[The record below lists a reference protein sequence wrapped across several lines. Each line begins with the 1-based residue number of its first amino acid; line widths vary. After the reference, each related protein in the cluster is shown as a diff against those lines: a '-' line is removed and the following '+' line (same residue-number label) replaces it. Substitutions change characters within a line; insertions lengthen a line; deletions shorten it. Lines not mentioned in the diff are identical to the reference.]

1 MALVNMFGKTAL
13 EETQK
18 DIELLHGELLR
29 DILIELKK
37 LNVHMAHLS
46 DQNVTDQDIE
56 EHDNVY

>member
-46 DQNVTDQDIE
+46 DQNVTDQDVE

>member
-1 MALVNMFGKTAL
+1 L